1 MEKLRLRQLAADPR
15 LPFGAC
21 LCGLGLLAPESAL
34 SPAVV
39 WEGRI
44 KAQGLF
50 DPSPRKG
57 QVCSCLRC
65 AARQRCS
72 GGDAPT
78 AQKGTLRRPGH
89 GTSSGGAPAGWE
101 RSFLY
106 FTRTL
111 RPWRGAAAP
120 DARDNSNPDGGRFL
134 RSGPSHSP
142 EPSAGQKPGSAT
154 RRRHPPHP
162 AEIADPFQSQRL
174 RTPAGLGAQSHPR
187 LQRLAAGVPEP
198 SCLE

>member
-21 LCGLGLLAPESAL
+21 LRGLGLLAPESAL

-57 QVCSCLRC
+57 QVCSCLQR
-65 AARQRCS
+65 AARPRCS

-78 AQKGTLRRPGH
+78 AQQGTLRRPGH

-111 RPWRGAAAP
+111 PPWRGAAAQ
-120 DARDNSNPDGGRFL
+120 DARNNSNPDRGRFL
-134 RSGPSHSP
+134 RSGPSRSP
-142 EPSAGQKPGSAT
+142 QPSAGPDPAPPPSPPGSD
-154 RRRHPPHP
+154 R
-162 AEIADPFQSQRL
+162 
-174 RTPAGLGAQSHPR
+174 
-187 LQRLAAGVPEP
+187 
-198 SCLE
+198 